1 MQPEGQLIPAAEV
14 NALVTL
20 EAIVQDFANGL
31 IAADHRRPQ
40 AVDAAS
46 GALAKPGIGPLP
58 DAEALRLIAR
68 ELELAAHSTYAGSIS
83 LDVPYPDAPDQTCS
97 LCIGAAPA
105 WALAAEVRMLR
116 YVSEDGRLND
126 NILAHHRAAV
136 AGCVRLAASP
146 LGASKA
152 VIIYGFDDRQWP
164 LDPAIDGFER
174 LARAKVEL
182 GPRCEAKFDG
192 LWHPVYARGRAF
204 GWTIA

>member
-1 MQPEGQLIPAAEV
+1 MIP
-14 NALVTL
+14 L
-20 EAIVQDFANGL
+20 EQFVLHFANAV
-31 IAADHRRPQ
+31 IAADHTRPQ
-40 AVDAAS
+40 TVDPET

-58 DAEALRLIAR
+58 TRRRFASLPWNWSWQSLSA
-68 ELELAAHSTYAGSIS
+68 YAGSIS

-97 LCIGAAPA
+97 LCIGAAPE
-105 WALAAEVRMLR
+105 WAFAAEVRMLR

-136 AGCVRLAASP
+136 ASCVRLAASP

-182 GPRCEAKFDG
+182 GSRCEAKFDN

>member
-1 MQPEGQLIPAAEV
+1 MIP
-14 NALVTL
+14 L
-20 EAIVQDFANGL
+20 EQFIQDFANAV
-31 IAADHRRPQ
+31 IAADHTRPQ
-40 AVDAAS
+40 TVDPET

-68 ELELAAHSTYAGSIS
+68 ELELAVPSAFAGSIS

-97 LCIGAAPA
+97 LCIGAAPE
-105 WALAAEVRMLR
+105 WAFAAEVRMLR

-136 AGCVRLAASP
+136 ASCVRLAASP

-182 GPRCEAKFDG
+182 GSRCEAKFDN

-204 GWTIA
+204 GWTIG